1 MNRLEKVWRSFAAKI
16 IVLAAIFVAV
26 PVILYDQFRA
36 ADEEKNRLLLDSV
49 EVQGRLAAETLR
61 PLVESVDGQAMRTIT
76 QTVLRLGDA
85 GANIKLLFRPETAPS
100 NQSFYYVAS
109 APAVSAQYLE
119 QERQDLLSAGVL
131 DRLKDS
137 CAEVRAL
144 AVRYTNPAGGQELLT
159 SITPIK
165 AATGCWAVITSN
177 RTAEFLVSSL
187 GQPYW
192 QTAAVRFA
200 TAIYLVMAVIV
211 TAFFVQVGVNL
222 NRFGRLARNL
232 RIGREQRGSFASL
245 NRIPE
250 LLGVAEEFDR
260 LVAALRSSA
269 QALRFAAQEM
279 AHAFKTPLGI
289 IAQSLEPLRRSIA
302 AGDVRARRALE
313 LIDRSLDRLDGLV
326 SAARRLDETIADS
339 INPPRERVPLS
350 DLVEETVG
358 DYREAHAEALARFS
372 SDVAPR
378 LAVIGA
384 PALLEGV
391 MQNLLD
397 NALSFSPPGG
407 EITVSLRAQS
417 DVAELA
423 VADQGPG
430 VPAENIERIFER
442 FVSLRASEGG
452 RKGAEAAKGS
462 PSGRP
467 THFGLGLWIVRRN
480 VEAMGGIVAAEN
492 RAEGGFRV
500 VVALPLARP
509 GRNR

>member
-1 MNRLEKVWRSFAAKI
+1 MGRLEQLWRSFAARI
-16 IVLAAIFVAV
+16 VVLAVIFVAV
-26 PVILYDQFRA
+26 PVILYQQFQA
-36 ADEEKNRLLLDSV
+36 ADEDKNRLLINSV
-49 EVQGRLAAETLR
+49 EVQGRLAVEALR
-61 PLVESVDGQAMRTIT
+61 PLVDSMDGQAMRTIS
-76 QTVLRLGDA
+76 QTVLRLGEA
-85 GANIKLLFRPETAPS
+85 GTNIKLLLRPKDAPS
-100 NQSFYYVAS
+100 SQSFYYVAS

-119 QERQDLLSAGVL
+119 QERQELLKAGVL

-159 SITPIK
+159 SITPLN
-165 AATGCWAVITSN
+165 APTGCWAVITSN

-192 QTAAVRFA
+192 QTDTVRLAA
-200 TAIYLVMAVIV
+200 AIYLVMAVIIS
-211 TAFFVQVGVNL
+211 AFFVQVGVNL

-232 RIGREQRGSFASL
+232 RTGRDQRGSFASL

-260 LVAALRSSA
+260 LVEALRSSA
-269 QALRFAAQEM
+269 RALRFAAEEM

-289 IAQSLEPLRRSIA
+289 IAQSLEPLRRIVD
-302 AGDVRARRALE
+302 AGDLRARRALE
-313 LIDRSLDRLDGLV
+313 RIDRSLARLDELV

-339 INPPRERVPLS
+339 INPPRELVPLS

-358 DYREAHAEALARFS
+358 EYREAHAEAAARFTS
-372 SDVAPR
+372 EVAPG

-384 PALLEGV
+384 PALLESV
-391 MQNLLD
+391 VQNLLD
-397 NALSFSPPGG
+397 NAVSFSPPRG
-407 EITVSLRAQS
+407 EIRVSLGARG

-423 VADQGPG
+423 IADQGPG

-442 FVSLRASEGG
+442 FVSIRASESAG
-452 RKGAEAAKGS
+452 KETAAVKAGAS
-462 PSGRP
+462 HRP
-467 THFGLGLWIVRRN
+467 THLGLGLWIVRRN
-480 VEAMGGIVAAEN
+480 VEAMGGVVVAEN

-500 VVALPLARP
+500 VVALPLGRP
-509 GRNR
+509 RRNR

>member
-1 MNRLEKVWRSFAAKI
+1 MGRLEQIWRSFAAKI
-16 IVLAAIFVAV
+16 VVLAVIFVAV

-36 ADEEKNRLLLDSV
+36 ADEEKNRLLIDSV
-49 EVQGRLAAETLR
+49 EAQGRLAAAALR
-61 PLVESVDGQAMRTIT
+61 PLVESVDGQAMRTIS
-76 QTVLRLGDA
+76 QTVQRLGEA
-85 GANIKLLFRPETAPS
+85 GTNIKLVFRPEKAPS

-119 QERQDLLSAGVL
+119 QERQELLSAGVL

-144 AVRYTNPAGGQELLT
+144 AVRYTNPAGGLELLT

-165 AATGCWAVITSN
+165 APSGCWAVITSN

-192 QTAAVRFA
+192 QTGAVRFA
-200 TAIYLVMAVIV
+200 AAIYLVMAVII

-232 RIGREQRGSFASL
+232 RTGREPRGSFASL

-260 LVAALRSSA
+260 LVDALRSS
-269 QALRFAAQEM
+269 QRALRFAAQEM

-289 IAQSLEPLRRSIA
+289 IAQSLEPLRRRVDP
-302 AGDVRARRALE
+302 GDVRAQRALE
-313 LIDRSLDRLDGLV
+313 RIDRSLDRLDGLV
-326 SAARRLDETIADS
+326 SAARSLDESIADS

-350 DLVEETVG
+350 DLVEESVRE
-358 DYREAHAEALARFS
+358 YREAHAEIETRFTS
-372 SDVAPR
+372 EVAPG
-378 LAVIGA
+378 LDVIGA
-384 PALLEGV
+384 PALLEAV

-397 NALSFSPPGG
+397 NALSFSSPGG
-407 EITVSLRAQS
+407 EIRVSLVARGDA
-417 DVAELA
+417 AELA

-442 FVSLRASEGG
+442 FVSIRASESESK
-452 RKGAEAAKGS
+452 RALAAKGDATR
-462 PSGRP
+462 RP
-467 THFGLGLWIVRRN
+467 THLGLGLWIVRRN
-480 VEAMGGIVAAEN
+480 VEAMGGVVVAEN

-500 VVALPLARP
+500 VVALPLARARR
-509 GRNR
+509 GR